1 MFQEKTE
8 DQTMAI
14 QGEAFAKNLKAR
26 RRELGLTQ
34 KDLADQI
41 GYSEKSVSKWENG
54 FSIAPSA
61 ILPLLAKKLETSID
75 ALLSENSEQRYFLGI
90 DGGGTKTEF
99 ALSDEDGTILY
110 RAILDGS
117 NPVDIGIDKTLD
129 ILADGISAVCGKI
142 PNSKISV
149 FAGIS
154 GGITGDYKNRIHE
167 FLNRYNFAD
176 AKNGSD
182 AENAVAIALGERN
195 GTAIIM
201 GTGSIAFTK
210 TNGTLTRNGGYGFF
224 FDDGGS
230 GFSIGRDAVIA
241 ALTAEEGRGIETVLL
256 PMLKEK
262 LGCER
267 LIDALGAL
275 YKGGKRIVASF
286 APLVFNA
293 LKAGDEAAEAI
304 IDSNMRAIASLI
316 DNAPLTENGRH
327 RVVIVGGLANEFD
340 IIEPYIKKYVR
351 NAESLDI
358 SANTSAPIYG
368 ALMLAGARQE
378 KEKY

>member
-1 MFQEKTE
+1 
-8 DQTMAI
+8 MAI
-14 QGEAFAKNLKAR
+14 QGEVFAKNLKAR
-26 RRELGLTQ
+26 RQELGLTQ
-34 KDLADQI
+34 KDLAELI

-75 ALLSENSEQRYFLGI
+75 ALLSESNEQRYFLGI

-99 ALSDEDGTILY
+99 ALADDDGTILY

-117 NPVDIGIDKTLD
+117 NPVDVGIDRTLD
-129 ILADGISAVCGKI
+129 ILADGISAVCGRV

-154 GGITGDYKNRIHE
+154 GGITGDYKSRIHE
-167 FLNRYNFAD
+167 FLGRYNFAD

-182 AENAVAIALGERN
+182 AENAVAIALGEQS

-201 GTGSIAFTK
+201 GTGSIAFTRK
-210 TNGTLTRNGGYGFF
+210 NGELIRNGGYGFL

-241 ALTAEEGRGIETVLL
+241 ALTADEGRGEKTMLL

-262 LGCER
+262 LGCDK
-267 LIDALGAL
+267 LIDSLGAL
-275 YKGGKRIVASF
+275 YKGGKRTVASF

-293 LKAGDEAAEAI
+293 FGAGDKVAEAI
-304 IDSNMRAIASLI
+304 IDSNMRAIATLAE
-316 DNAPLTENGRH
+316 NAPTDENGRR
-327 RVVIVGGLANEFD
+327 RVVLVGGLANEFALL
-340 IIEPYIKKYVR
+340 EPYIKKHIR
-351 NAESLDI
+351 NPERLDM

-368 ALMLAGARQE
+368 ALMLAGAKQI